1 MPNWLDE
8 QIQRQRFAD
17 MSRIAEG
24 DRLAAAMK
32 PARPQHI
39 RFYRPLLASLGR
51 WLVAW
56 GIGLQARYGPIA
68 EAQVATNRR
77 GNISGC

>member
-17 MSRIAEG
+17 MRRIAEG

-32 PARPQHI
+32 QAHPPQI

-51 WLVAW
+51 RLVAW
-56 GIGLQARYGPIA
+56 GISLEARYGPIA

-77 GNISGC
+77 GNI